1 MQEFIAHFHPVLVHL
16 PIGILLIA
24 CLFQWLVVKEE
35 YKKLDPAV
43 GITLFWGMI
52 TSILSCITGYLL
64 SLSGEYEG
72 GLVDQHQYFGIGV
85 AALSVLLYYLYK
97 RSINQSFSR
106 WLALVL
112 AVLIVVTGHLG
123 GSLTHGEDYL
133 SFSTGGEDE
142 KFERK
147 AIADV
152 QAAKAYEEV
161 VKPILQEKCY
171 SCHAAN
177 KQKGKLRLD
186 LPEFIQKGGKEG
198 NTLIAGDPEKSEL
211 VKRLLLARNDE
222 HHMPPKEK
230 PQLTENEIA
239 ILHWWVQT
247 GASFDKAVKE
257 ITQTDKIK
265 PILTSLQN
273 IKTNEVTLPDI
284 PETPVK
290 PASAEVLAKIKARGI
305 VVMPVAQNSNYLQVS
320 FINTD
325 SVSNKD
331 IEALI
336 GLKEQLLWLKLSS
349 QAINDSAGPAIAQL
363 TNLVRLQLDNT
374 GWNDKGME
382 SLKGLTK
389 LQFLNLVRTNVT
401 EKGVMQLT
409 GIKSLRAVYL
419 YKSKVDPASFS
430 LLQKSFPTTRVDS
443 GGYKVPT
450 LETDTTQVIEKPR

>member
-16 PIGILLIA
+16 PIGILLIG
-24 CLFQWLVVKEE
+24 CLFQWLVINEQ
-35 YKKLDPAV
+35 YKKLGPAV
-43 GITLFWGMI
+43 GITLFWGMV

-72 GLVDQHQYFGIGV
+72 GLVDQHQYFGIAV
-85 AALSVLLYYLYK
+85 AILAILLYYLYK

-106 WLALVL
+106 WLALIL
-112 AVLIVVTGHLG
+112 AGLIVITGHLG
-123 GSLTHGEDYL
+123 GSLTHGEEYL
-133 SFSTGGEDE
+133 AFSRINKEE

-147 AIADV
+147 VIADV

-186 LPEFIQKGGKEG
+186 LPDYIQKGGKEG
-198 NTLIAGDPEKSEL
+198 STLVPGDPDKSEL
-211 VKRLLLARNDE
+211 VKRLLLARNDD

-230 PQLTENEIA
+230 PQLTESEIA

-257 ITQTDKIK
+257 ITQTEKIK

-273 IKTNEVTLPDI
+273 AKVNEVIIPDI

-290 PASAEVLAKIKARGI
+290 PATDQVLAKLKTRGI
-305 VVMPVAQNSNYLQVS
+305 VVMPVAQNSNYLQAS

-325 SVSNKD
+325 SVTNKD
-331 IEALI
+331 LELLL
-336 GLKEQLLWLKLSS
+336 GLKEQLVWLKLSS
-349 QAINDSAGPAIAQL
+349 QAIDETGGSFIAQL
-363 TNLVRLQLDNT
+363 SNLIRLQLDNT
-374 GWNDKGME
+374 RWNDKGME

-389 LQFLNLVRTNVT
+389 LQYLNLVGTSVT
-401 EKGVMQLT
+401 DKGVMQLV
-409 GIKSLRAVYL
+409 GVKSLRAVYL
-419 YKSKVDPASFS
+419 YKSKVDPTSFS
-430 LLQKSFPTTRVDS
+430 TLQKSFPTTKIDS

-450 LETDTTQVIEKPR
+450 LETDTTLVVEKAR